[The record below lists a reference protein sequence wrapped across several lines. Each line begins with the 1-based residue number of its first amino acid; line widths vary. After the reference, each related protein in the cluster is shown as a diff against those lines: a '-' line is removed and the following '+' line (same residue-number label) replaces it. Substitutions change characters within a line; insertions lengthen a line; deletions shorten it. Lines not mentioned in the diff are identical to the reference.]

1 LKLHFKRIFIMKRDR
16 RNEAHLTE
24 DSQSEMDEPEDE
36 QTEEEKR
43 AVRHNIR
50 EIYEKLQAG
59 KDKFNAADPDNAFAN
74 ILAEAKEVV
83 TKVKGTQEAIEDAK
97 MFRLLCSTVKAMSE
111 DTNTNEKKF
120 HVDEFSQNL
129 GRFMNATMD
138 NQNNVRPTRLQLVSF
153 GRNKVATKFIRAPT
167 FKFVLGALD
176 TTAGEPKEKV
186 RRRINKNRDVVA
198 TKTAIIEKST
208 ATEQKTFA
216 LVNSTK
222 DILKEEYKK
231 KGNKP
236 VDYFKFVIDPTSFGN
251 TVENM
256 FHVSFAVKDRSVRLS
271 VDDTTEL
278 PVLEPIRPGAGGSD
292 EEDTIKNQAIISISF
307 QDWKDLKEALN
318 VVEPTIVHPDNLKQK
333 L

>member
-1 LKLHFKRIFIMKRDR
+1 M
-16 RNEAHLTE
+16 
-24 DSQSEMDEPEDE
+24 
-36 QTEEEKR
+36 
-43 AVRHNIR
+43 
-50 EIYEKLQAG
+50 
-59 KDKFNAADPDNAFAN
+59 
-74 ILAEAKEVV
+74 
-83 TKVKGTQEAIEDAK
+83 
-97 MFRLLCSTVKAMSE
+97 
-111 DTNTNEKKF
+111 
-120 HVDEFSQNL
+120 
-129 GRFMNATMD
+129 
-138 NQNNVRPTRLQLVSF
+138 
-153 GRNKVATKFIRAPT
+153 ATKFIRAPT

-176 TTAGEPKEKV
+176 TTAGEPKEKVKINHDPYISLSFYSPKLQV

-318 VVEPTIVHPDNLKQK
+318 VVEPTIVHPDNLKQAK
-333 L
+333 

>member
-1 LKLHFKRIFIMKRDR
+1 M
-16 RNEAHLTE
+16 
-24 DSQSEMDEPEDE
+24 
-36 QTEEEKR
+36 
-43 AVRHNIR
+43 
-50 EIYEKLQAG
+50 
-59 KDKFNAADPDNAFAN
+59 
-74 ILAEAKEVV
+74 
-83 TKVKGTQEAIEDAK
+83 
-97 MFRLLCSTVKAMSE
+97 
-111 DTNTNEKKF
+111 
-120 HVDEFSQNL
+120 
-129 GRFMNATMD
+129 
-138 NQNNVRPTRLQLVSF
+138 
-153 GRNKVATKFIRAPT
+153 ATKFIRAPT

-271 VDDTTEL
+271 VDDTTVRIMRQFSPRMTL
-278 PVLEPIRPGAGGSD
+278 G
-292 EEDTIKNQAIISISF
+292 
-307 QDWKDLKEALN
+307 
-318 VVEPTIVHPDNLKQK
+318 KQK
-333 L
+333 GYRVQSGCF